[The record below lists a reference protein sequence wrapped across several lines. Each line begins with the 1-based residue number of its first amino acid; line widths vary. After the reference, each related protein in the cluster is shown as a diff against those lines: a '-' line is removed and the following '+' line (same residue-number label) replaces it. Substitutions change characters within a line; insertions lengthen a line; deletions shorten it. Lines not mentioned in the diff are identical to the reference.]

1 MGYVINGH
9 FTGRR
14 VGVDSGSGSDLHK
27 TGASLFSTSETNAF
41 SVAFVLLLVS
51 VSQVTGLKD
60 TKKKAVDVSMRFKW
74 EGKDD

>member
-1 MGYVINGH
+1 M
-9 FTGRR
+9 
-14 VGVDSGSGSDLHK
+14 GVDSGSGSDLHK

-60 TKKKAVDVSMRFKW
+60 TKKKSR
-74 EGKDD
+74 